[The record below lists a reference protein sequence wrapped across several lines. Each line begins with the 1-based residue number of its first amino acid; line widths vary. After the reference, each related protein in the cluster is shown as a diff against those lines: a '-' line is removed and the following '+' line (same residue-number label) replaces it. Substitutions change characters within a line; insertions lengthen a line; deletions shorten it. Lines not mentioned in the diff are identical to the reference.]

1 MTEIVI
7 PQDLFTSIK
16 TIIRYQNILLLKE
29 IASDN
34 NWNYM
39 DLKKKHLKQIDV
51 AELVEHSNSKKKK
64 IKIKKGKKK
73 TPKKSIENTKEVENE
88 VEDNEEEVNEEEVL
102 NEKEIVNEEEVDNE
116 EEVIERNEELI
127 DCKKYS
133 YMGKEYYVNNTNVY
147 DLDYNFIGR
156 MINEKLNFDEEEI

>member
-7 PQDLFTSIK
+7 PKDLFTSIK

-51 AELVEHSNSKKKK
+51 AELVDHSNSKKRK

-73 TPKKSIENTKEVENE
+73 TPKKSIENTKEV
-88 VEDNEEEVNEEEVL
+88 L
-102 NEKEIVNEEEVDNE
+102 NEKEIVNEEEDNNE
-116 EEVIERNEELI
+116 EEVLNEEVIIEPNEELI

-147 DLDYNFIGR
+147 DLDYNFVGR
-156 MINEKLNFDEEEI
+156 MIDEKLNFDEEEI

>member
-39 DLKKKHLKQIDV
+39 DLKKKHLKQVDV

-88 VEDNEEEVNEEEVL
+88 VEDNEEEVNEEEVVDNEEEV
-102 NEKEIVNEEEVDNE
+102 NEKEIVNEEV
-116 EEVIERNEELI
+116 VIERNEELI

-147 DLDYNFIGR
+147 DLDYNFVGR

>member
-73 TPKKSIENTKEVENE
+73 PSKKSIENEVVNE
-88 VEDNEEEVNEEEVL
+88 DNNDAVNEEVVVQNKDNNDALLNEEEESN
-102 NEKEIVNEEEVDNE
+102 KK
-116 EEVIERNEELI
+116 LI

-133 YMGKEYYVNNTNVY
+133 YMGKEYYVNDTNVY
-147 DLDYNFIGR
+147 DLEYNFIGR
-156 MINEKLNFDEEEI
+156 MIDEKLNFDEEEI

>member
-7 PQDLFTSIK
+7 PHDLFTSIK

-73 TPKKSIENTKEVENE
+73 TPKKSIENTNE
-88 VEDNEEEVNEEEVL
+88 IVNVKEVL
-102 NEKEIVNEEEVDNE
+102 NEKEIVNVKDVVLEP
-116 EEVIERNEELI
+116 NEELI

-133 YMGKEYYVNNTNVY
+133 YMGKEYYVNDTNVY
-147 DLDYNFIGR
+147 DLEYNFIGR
-156 MINEKLNFDEEEI
+156 MIDEKLNFDEEEI

>member
-51 AELVEHSNSKKKK
+51 AE
-64 IKIKKGKKK
+64 
-73 TPKKSIENTKEVENE
+73 
-88 VEDNEEEVNEEEVL
+88 
-102 NEKEIVNEEEVDNE
+102 
-116 EEVIERNEELI
+116 
-127 DCKKYS
+127 
-133 YMGKEYYVNNTNVY
+133 
-147 DLDYNFIGR
+147 
-156 MINEKLNFDEEEI
+156 